1 MRHLAAAAILL
12 CLWLAPVRAAPAPDP
27 DVPTELFV
35 IRYEPGTNW
44 KPDRPMSEQGLLEHF
59 HYVKALHAKGL
70 IVLAGPVGPDSGLIV
85 LRARDLAEA
94 SRVMAEDPA
103 VTAAIFAGSIQ
114 PFTARFVGEIPGA
127 APPR

>member
-1 MRHLAAAAILL
+1 MRQLAAAAILL
-12 CLWLAPVRAAPAPDP
+12 CLWLTPLQAEPAAPQEAP
-27 DVPTELFV
+27 TQLFV
-35 IRYEPGTNW
+35 IRYEPGASW
-44 KPDRPMSEQGLLEHF
+44 KPGRPMSEQGLLEHF
-59 HYVKALHAKGL
+59 HYIKALHAKGV
-70 IVLAGPVGPDSGLIV
+70 IVLAGPMGADSGLIV